1 MRDSSEQL
9 FLRPDV
15 VVEPLIDRWHAWP
28 HLIQPAT
35 AARNLTERHLPI
47 MESYV
52 RDPDSHAAAATVP
65 GLAGGPFV
73 NYGGNRVAEIA
84 RLFNE
89 TKNVRRN
96 LIELSAAITELN
108 LLIETRANGC
118 SLESLYQSVPPGLR
132 GYIELAY
139 DLRSQPSF
147 RFIEPLLYRS
157 RYYERS
163 AQSFVLSTA
172 YGDDRPFIFSTPRL
186 DDESSLHWETPF
198 ANDAVDALFRLRSK
212 PASYCDVLDIL
223 GASAGGR
230 PIINTLL
237 TDQRPPSG
245 NRYEGPGVRWRYFG
259 HACVLVESREAA
271 ILTDPVISYP
281 FPNASPRYTYHDLPD
296 YIDFVLLTHTH
307 QDHILLETL
316 LQLRHRIGAILVPR
330 NSGGYLQ
337 DPSIKL
343 ALQAC
348 GFRRVV
354 EFAEME
360 ELAVGPCMIAAIPFT
375 GEHCDLD
382 IRSKTAWLL
391 RFGRHSM
398 LFAADARNVN
408 PSLYQRIHDCT
419 GDVSTLFLGM
429 ECDGAPLSWIYGPL
443 LPRRLERSADQS
455 RRANASDYA
464 SALSM
469 VECFNP
475 SEVYVYAM
483 GQEPWLNFV
492 SSIHYEETSNPIVHS
507 NRLVDSLRARNLTAE
522 RLFGWKEK
530 LHPGWVG

>member
-1 MRDSSEQL
+1 MPNSSRL
-9 FLRPDV
+9 FLRPNIV
-15 VVEPLIDRWHAWP
+15 AEPLIDRWHAWL

-52 RDPDSHAAAATVP
+52 SDPDAHAAAAALP

-73 NYGGNRVAEIA
+73 NYGRNRVAETA
-84 RLFNE
+84 RLLE
-89 TKNVRRN
+89 ATKQDRNN

-108 LLIETRANGC
+108 LLIESRADGC
-118 SLESLYQSVPPGLR
+118 SLESLYESVSEDLR

-157 RYYERS
+157 RYYEPS

-172 YGDDRPFIFSTPRL
+172 CGDDRPFIFSTPRL
-186 DDESSLHWETPF
+186 DDEDSLHWETPF
-198 ANDAVDALFRLRSK
+198 ANDAVDALFRLRSQ
-212 PASYCDVLDIL
+212 PAAYCDILDLL
-223 GASAGGR
+223 GTSANRR

-237 TDQRPPSG
+237 TDQRPPSAG
-245 NRYEGPGVRWRYFG
+245 RYAGPGVRWRYFG
-259 HACVLVESREAA
+259 HGCVLVESADVA

-281 FPNASPRYTYHDLPD
+281 FPQASPRYTYHDLPEH
-296 YIDFVLLTHTH
+296 IDFVLLTHAH
-307 QDHILLETL
+307 QDHTLLETL
-316 LQLRHRIGAILVPR
+316 LQLRHRIGTILVPR

-348 GFRRVV
+348 GFRHVV

-360 ELAVGPCMIAAIPFT
+360 ELTAGSCTIVAIPFT

-391 RFGRHSM
+391 RFGTHSM
-398 LFAADARNVN
+398 LFLADVRNVN

-419 GDVSTLFLGM
+419 GDISTLFVGM

-443 LPRRLERSADQS
+443 LPKRLERKADQS
-455 RRANASDYA
+455 RRANASDYP
-464 SALSM
+464 SALGM

-475 SEVYVYAM
+475 GEVYVYAM
-483 GQEPWLNFV
+483 GQEPWLNFI
-492 SSIHYEETSNPIVHS
+492 SSIHYNETSPPIIHS
-507 NRLVDSLRARNLTAE
+507 DRLIAVLRGRGIEAE
-522 RLFGWKEK
+522 RLSGWREK
-530 LHPGWVG
+530 LLP